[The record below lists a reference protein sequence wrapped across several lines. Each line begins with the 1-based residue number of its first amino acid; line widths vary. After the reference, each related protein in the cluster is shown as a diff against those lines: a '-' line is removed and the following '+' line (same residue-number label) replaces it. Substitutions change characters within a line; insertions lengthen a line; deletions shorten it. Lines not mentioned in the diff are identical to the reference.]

1 MRKEDFADA
10 LSRMSSNFKP
20 QHSHGKVFLPEAFV
34 VSEEVDGQAKGK
46 RDVDGQKHQDEQE
59 FDQVQKAVTEQI
71 NVDEQIRRLEEIE
84 QERRK
89 LNKPQQKTQQNAPAS
104 VNDLV
109 PTSTSC
115 PGTQPPLRGPGLP
128 HSSLSAPPQPNPQPV
143 PSQQLDPPHPDHFS
157 ADPVGAQGTVA
168 YAPPPQQGKVQLAE
182 LDVGSAVQVS
192 DPPRYGVI
200 RWIGELPN
208 IQGYVAGVELV
219 SQKGCSVIT
228 PNQCRVGYI
237 TYLQNEYEYIMGRPR
252 NEPNR
257 CQCINCSNTK
267 S

>member
-1 MRKEDFADA
+1 MKKEDFADA
-10 LSRMSSNFKP
+10 LSRMSSNFKT
-20 QHSHGKVFLPEAFV
+20 QHSHHGKVFLPEAFV
-34 VSEEVDGQAKGK
+34 VSEEVDRQAKGK
-46 RDVDGQKHQDEQE
+46 RDVDEQKHQDEQE

-71 NVDEQIRRLEEIE
+71 DVDEQIRRLEEIE

-128 HSSLSAPPQPNPQPV
+128 HSSLPAPPQPNPQPIS
-143 PSQQLDPPHPDHFS
+143 SQQLDPPHPDHFS

-208 IQGYVAGVELV
+208 IQGTVAGVELV
-219 SQKGCSVIT
+219 S
-228 PNQCRVGYI
+228 
-237 TYLQNEYEYIMGRPR
+237 
-252 NEPNR
+252 
-257 CQCINCSNTK
+257 
-267 S
+267 

>member
-10 LSRMSSNFKP
+10 LSRMSSNFKA

-46 RDVDGQKHQDEQE
+46 IDVDEQKHQDEQE

-71 NVDEQIRRLEEIE
+71 DVDEQIRRLAEIE

-89 LNKPQQKTQQNAPAS
+89 LNKPQQKTQQNASAS

-109 PTSTSC
+109 STPTSC
-115 PGTQPPLRGPGLP
+115 RGTQPPLCGPGLP
-128 HSSLSAPPQPNPQPV
+128 HSSLAAPPQPNPQPIS
-143 PSQQLDPPHPDHFS
+143 SQQLDPPHPDHFS
-157 ADPVGAQGTVA
+157 ADPVGAQGSVA
-168 YAPPPQQGKVQLAE
+168 FTPPPQQGVQRGE

-219 SQKGCSVIT
+219 S
-228 PNQCRVGYI
+228 
-237 TYLQNEYEYIMGRPR
+237 
-252 NEPNR
+252 
-257 CQCINCSNTK
+257 
-267 S
+267 